1 MDYGMTKSELNEFL
15 LTKADQ
21 FESLSFIEDD
31 PISIPHQFKLK
42 EDIEIIGLLVA
53 TIAWGNRKSIIKS
66 GNQLVALFGESPY
79 DYVMNFNANRTFKF
93 VHRTFSGEDL
103 VFFIQALRTIYEA
116 DGLEATFKK
125 TAAEGI
131 EVSITNFRNAMLQT
145 PHLSRSTK
153 HLSNPMINSACKRLN
168 MYLRWMVRSNAKGVD
183 FGIWKT
189 LSPKDLHIPLD
200 VHTGNIAR
208 KLGILERTQNDWK
221 SSFLLH
227 EYAKQLIPDD
237 PSKLD
242 FALFGLGA
250 IEDF

>member
-1 MDYGMTKSELNEFL
+1 MTSSELNEFL
-15 LTKADQ
+15 LSKADQ
-21 FESLSFIEDD
+21 FESLSFIADD
-31 PISIPHQFKLK
+31 PISIPHQFKQK

-66 GNQLVALFGESPY
+66 GNKLVTIFGESPH
-79 DYVMNFNANRTFKF
+79 DFVMNFNPTRRIDF

-103 VFFIQALRTIYEA
+103 VFFIQALKTIYEG
-116 DGLEATFKK
+116 DGLETVFKK
-125 TAAEGI
+125 SASEGI
-131 EVSITNFRNAMLQT
+131 EIAISNFRNVMLET
-145 PHLSRSTK
+145 PHLTRSTK
-153 HLSNPMINSACKRLN
+153 HISNPMINSACKRIN
-168 MYLRWMVRSNAKGVD
+168 MYLRWMVRSNAHGVD

-221 SSFLLH
+221 SSQQLH
-227 EYAKQLIPDD
+227 EFAKELIPDD

-250 IEDF
+250 IENF

>member
-1 MDYGMTKSELNEFL
+1 MTPHELNEFL
-15 LTKADQ
+15 LVKADQ
-21 FESLSFIEDD
+21 FESQSFIADD
-31 PISIPHQFKLK
+31 PISIPHQFKRK

-66 GNQLVALFGESPY
+66 GNQLVTIFGESPY
-79 DYVMNFNANRTFKF
+79 DYVMNFEARRTLKF

-103 VFFIQALRTIYEA
+103 AFFIQALRTIYET
-116 DGLEATFKK
+116 DGLEASFKK
-125 TAAEGI
+125 TASEGI
-131 EVSITNFRNAMLQT
+131 NVAISNFRDAMLQT
-145 PHLSRSTK
+145 PHSSRSTK

-168 MYLRWMVRSNAKGVD
+168 MYLRWMVRSNSKGVD

-221 SSFLLH
+221 SSQLLH
-227 EYAKQLIPDD
+227 EFAKQLIPED

-250 IEDF
+250 IEHF

>member
-1 MDYGMTKSELNEFL
+1 MTKSELHEFL

-66 GNQLVALFGESPY
+66 GNNLVSMFGESPY
-79 DYVMNFNANRTFKF
+79 DYVMNFNANRALKF

-103 VFFIQALRTIYEA
+103 MFFIQALRTIYEA

-125 TAAEGI
+125 TEAEGI
-131 EVSITNFRNAMLQT
+131 DVAITNFRNAMLET
-145 PHLSRSTK
+145 PHRSRSTK

>member
-1 MDYGMTKSELNEFL
+1 VNKKELKSFL
-15 LTKADQ
+15 DEKART
-21 FESLSFIEDD
+21 FEYPKFLEQD
-31 PISIPHQFKLK
+31 PIQIPHRFVKK
-42 EDIEIIGLLVA
+42 EDIEIAGFLVA

-66 GNQLVALFGESPY
+66 GNNLVALFGESPY

-125 TAAEGI
+125 TAADGI
-131 EVSITNFRNAMLQT
+131 DVAITNFRNAMLQT

>member
-1 MDYGMTKSELNEFL
+1 MTKSELNEFL

-79 DYVMNFNANRTFKF
+79 DYVMNFDANRTLKF

-103 VFFIQALRTIYEA
+103 VFFIQALRSIYEA

-125 TAAEGI
+125 TSADGI
-131 EVSITNFRNAMLQT
+131 EVSLTNFRNAMLET

-208 KLGILERTQNDWK
+208 KLGIIDRTQNDWK
-221 SSFLLH
+221 SSQLLH
-227 EYAKQLIPDD
+227 EFAKHLIPDD

>member
-1 MDYGMTKSELNEFL
+1 MTPHELNEFL
-15 LTKADQ
+15 LVKAEQ
-21 FESLSFIEDD
+21 FESLSFIADD
-31 PISIPHQFKLK
+31 PISIPHQFKHK

-66 GNQLVALFGESPY
+66 GNQLLTILGESPY
-79 DYVMNFNANRTFKF
+79 DYVMNFEAHRTLKF

-103 VFFIQALRTIYEA
+103 VFFIQALRTIYETN
-116 DGLEATFKK
+116 GLEASFKK
-125 TAAEGI
+125 TASEGI
-131 EVSITNFRNAMLQT
+131 HVAISNFRDAMLQT
-145 PHLSRSTK
+145 PHRSRSTK

-168 MYLRWMVRSNAKGVD
+168 MYLRWMVRSNSKGVD

-221 SSFLLH
+221 SSQLLH
-227 EYAKQLIPDD
+227 EFAKELIPED

-250 IEDF
+250 IEHF

>member
-1 MDYGMTKSELNEFL
+1 MTKSELNEFL

-79 DYVMNFNANRTFKF
+79 DYVMNFDANRTLKF

-103 VFFIQALRTIYEA
+103 VFFIQALRSIYEA

-125 TAAEGI
+125 TSTDGI
-131 EVSITNFRNAMLQT
+131 EVSLTNFRNAMLQT

-189 LSPKDLHIPLD
+189 LSPTDLHIPLD

-208 KLGILERTQNDWK
+208 KLGIIDRTQNDWK
-221 SSFLLH
+221 SSQLLH
-227 EYAKQLIPDD
+227 DFAKQLIPDD

>member
-1 MDYGMTKSELNEFL
+1 MTKSELNEFL

-79 DYVMNFNANRTFKF
+79 DYVMNFDANRTLKF

-103 VFFIQALRTIYEA
+103 VFFIQALRSIYEA
-116 DGLEATFKK
+116 DGLEATFNK
-125 TAAEGI
+125 TAADGI
-131 EVSITNFRNAMLQT
+131 DVAITNFRNAMLQT

-208 KLGILERTQNDWK
+208 KLGIIDRTQNDWK
-221 SSFLLH
+221 SSQLLH
-227 EYAKQLIPDD
+227 DFAKQLIPDD

>member
-1 MDYGMTKSELNEFL
+1 MTKSELNEFL

-79 DYVMNFNANRTFKF
+79 DYVMNFDANRTLKF

-103 VFFIQALRTIYEA
+103 VFFIQALRSIYEA

-125 TAAEGI
+125 TSTDGI
-131 EVSITNFRNAMLQT
+131 EVAITNFRNAMLQT

-208 KLGILERTQNDWK
+208 KLGIIDRTQNDWK
-221 SSFLLH
+221 SSQLLH
-227 EYAKQLIPDD
+227 EFAKQLIPDD

>member
-1 MDYGMTKSELNEFL
+1 MTHSELNEFL
-15 LTKADQ
+15 LAKADQ

-31 PISIPHQFKLK
+31 PISIPHQFRQK

-66 GNQLVALFGESPY
+66 GNQLVALFGSSPY
-79 DYVMNFNANRTFKF
+79 DFVMNFNANRTLKF

-116 DGLEATFKK
+116 DGLEAAFKK
-125 TAAEGI
+125 TAIEGI
-131 EVSITNFRNAMLQT
+131 EVSITNFRNAMLET
-145 PHLSRSTK
+145 PHLTRSTK
-153 HLSNPMINSACKRLN
+153 HLSNPMMNSACKRIN
-168 MYLRWMVRSNAKGVD
+168 MYLRWMVRSNAHGVD

-189 LSPKDLHIPLD
+189 LSPQDLHIPLD

-208 KLGILERTQNDWK
+208 KLGILERSQNDWK
-221 SSFLLH
+221 SSLQLH
-227 EYAKQLIPDD
+227 EFAKQLIPND

-250 IEDF
+250 IENF

>member
-1 MDYGMTKSELNEFL
+1 MTKSELNEFL

-66 GNQLVALFGESPY
+66 GNHLVALFGESPY

-93 VHRTFSGEDL
+93 VHRTFSAEDL
-103 VFFIQALRTIYEA
+103 VFFIRALRTIYEA

-168 MYLRWMVRSNAKGVD
+168 MYLRWMVRSNSFAKR
-183 FGIWKT
+183 FTHSTRCSHWK
-189 LSPKDLHIPLD
+189 
-200 VHTGNIAR
+200 
-208 KLGILERTQNDWK
+208 
-221 SSFLLH
+221 
-227 EYAKQLIPDD
+227 YC
-237 PSKLD
+237 
-242 FALFGLGA
+242 
-250 IEDF
+250 

>member
-1 MDYGMTKSELNEFL
+1 MTKSELNEFL

-79 DYVMNFNANRTFKF
+79 DYVMNFDANRTLKF

-103 VFFIQALRTIYEA
+103 VFFIQALRSIYEA

-125 TAAEGI
+125 TSTDGI
-131 EVSITNFRNAMLQT
+131 EVSLTNFRNAMLET

-208 KLGILERTQNDWK
+208 KLGIIDRTQNDWK
-221 SSFLLH
+221 SSQLLH
-227 EYAKQLIPDD
+227 DFAKQLIPDD

>member
-1 MDYGMTKSELNEFL
+1 MTPYELNEFL
-15 LTKADQ
+15 LLKAEQ
-21 FESLSFIEDD
+21 FESLSFIADD
-31 PISIPHQFKLK
+31 QISIPRQFKRK

-66 GNQLVALFGESPY
+66 GNQLVTIFGESPY
-79 DYVMNFNANRTFKF
+79 DYVMNFEAQRTVKF
-93 VHRTFSGEDL
+93 VHRTFSGADL
-103 VFFIQALRTIYEA
+103 VFFIQALRRIYEA
-116 DGLEATFKK
+116 DGLEASFKK
-125 TAAEGI
+125 TASEGI
-131 EVSITNFRNAMLQT
+131 DVAIRNFREAMLQT
-145 PHLSRSTK
+145 PHQARSTK

-183 FGIWKT
+183 FGIWNT

-221 SSFLLH
+221 SSQLLY
-227 EYAKQLIPDD
+227 EFAKELIPED

-250 IEDF
+250 IEGF

>member
-1 MDYGMTKSELNEFL
+1 MELNELKEFL
-15 LTKADQ
+15 DFKAEQ
-21 FESLSFIEDD
+21 YENPSFLEHD
-31 PISIPHQFKLK
+31 PIQLPHKFSRK

-66 GNQLVALFGESPY
+66 GNKLVTIFGESPH
-79 DYVMNFNANRTFKF
+79 DFVMNFNPTRRIDF

-103 VFFIQALRTIYEA
+103 VFFIQALKSIYEG
-116 DGLEATFKK
+116 DGLEAVFKK
-125 TAAEGI
+125 SASEGI
-131 EVSITNFRNAMLQT
+131 EIAISNFRNVMLET
-145 PHLSRSTK
+145 PHLTRSTK
-153 HLSNPMINSACKRLN
+153 HISNPMINSACKRIN
-168 MYLRWMVRSNAKGVD
+168 MYLRWMVRSNAHGVD

-221 SSFLLH
+221 SSQQLH
-227 EYAKQLIPDD
+227 EFAKELIPDD

-250 IEDF
+250 IENF

>member
-1 MDYGMTKSELNEFL
+1 MTPYELNEFL
-15 LTKADQ
+15 LLKAEQ
-21 FESLSFIEDD
+21 FESLSFIADD
-31 PISIPHQFKLK
+31 PISIPHQFKRK

-66 GNQLVALFGESPY
+66 GNQLVTIFGESPY
-79 DYVMNFNANRTFKF
+79 DYVMNFEAHRTLKF
-93 VHRTFSGEDL
+93 VHRTFSGADL
-103 VFFIQALRTIYEA
+103 VFFIQALRRIYEA
-116 DGLEATFKK
+116 DGLEASFKK
-125 TAAEGI
+125 TASEGI
-131 EVSITNFRNAMLQT
+131 DVAISNFREAMLQT
-145 PHLSRSTK
+145 PHQARSTK

-183 FGIWKT
+183 FGIWNT

-221 SSFLLH
+221 SSQLLY
-227 EYAKQLIPDD
+227 EFAKELIPED

-250 IEDF
+250 IEGF

>member
-1 MDYGMTKSELNEFL
+1 MTKSELNEFL

-79 DYVMNFNANRTFKF
+79 DYVMNFDANRTLKF

-103 VFFIQALRTIYEA
+103 VFFIQALRSVYEA

-125 TAAEGI
+125 TSTDGI
-131 EVSITNFRNAMLQT
+131 EVSLTNFRNAMLET

-189 LSPKDLHIPLD
+189 LSPQDLHIPLD

-208 KLGILERTQNDWK
+208 KLGIIDRTQNDWK
-221 SSFLLH
+221 SSQLLH
-227 EYAKQLIPDD
+227 DFAKQLIPDD

>member
-1 MDYGMTKSELNEFL
+1 MTKSELNEFL

-79 DYVMNFNANRTFKF
+79 DYVMNFDANRTLKF

-103 VFFIQALRTIYEA
+103 VFFIQALRSIYEA

-125 TAAEGI
+125 TSTEGI

-208 KLGILERTQNDWK
+208 KLGIIDRTQNDWK
-221 SSFLLH
+221 SSQLLH
-227 EYAKQLIPDD
+227 DFAKQLIPDD

>member
-1 MDYGMTKSELNEFL
+1 
-15 LTKADQ
+15 
-21 FESLSFIEDD
+21 
-31 PISIPHQFKLK
+31 
-42 EDIEIIGLLVA
+42 
-53 TIAWGNRKSIIKS
+53 
-66 GNQLVALFGESPY
+66 
-79 DYVMNFNANRTFKF
+79 MNFEARRTLKF

-103 VFFIQALRTIYEA
+103 AFFIQALRTIYET
-116 DGLEATFKK
+116 DGLEASFKK
-125 TAAEGI
+125 TASEGI
-131 EVSITNFRNAMLQT
+131 NVAISNFRDAMLQT
-145 PHLSRSTK
+145 PHFSRSTK

-168 MYLRWMVRSNAKGVD
+168 MYLRWMVRSNSKGVD

-221 SSFLLH
+221 SSQLLH
-227 EYAKQLIPDD
+227 EFAKQLIPED

-250 IEDF
+250 IEHF

>member
-1 MDYGMTKSELNEFL
+1 
-15 LTKADQ
+15 
-21 FESLSFIEDD
+21 
-31 PISIPHQFKLK
+31 
-42 EDIEIIGLLVA
+42 
-53 TIAWGNRKSIIKS
+53 
-66 GNQLVALFGESPY
+66 VALFGESPY
-79 DYVMNFNANRTFKF
+79 DYVMNFDANRTLKF

-103 VFFIQALRTIYEA
+103 VFFIQALRSIYEA

-125 TAAEGI
+125 TSTDGI
-131 EVSITNFRNAMLQT
+131 EVSLTNFRNAMLET

-189 LSPKDLHIPLD
+189 LSPQDLHIPLD

-208 KLGILERTQNDWK
+208 KLGIIDRTQNDWK
-221 SSFLLH
+221 SSQLLH
-227 EYAKQLIPDD
+227 DFAKQLIPDD

>member
-1 MDYGMTKSELNEFL
+1 MTKTELNEFL

-66 GNQLVALFGESPY
+66 GNNLVALFGESPY
-79 DYVMNFNANRTFKF
+79 DYVMNFNANRALKF

-125 TAAEGI
+125 TAADGI
-131 EVSITNFRNAMLQT
+131 EVSLTNFRNTMLQT
-145 PHLSRSTK
+145 PHLSRSIK

-183 FGIWKT
+183 FGIWKK

>member
-1 MDYGMTKSELNEFL
+1 MTKSELNEFL

-66 GNQLVALFGESPY
+66 GNNLVALFGESPY

>member
-1 MDYGMTKSELNEFL
+1 MTKSELNEFL

-66 GNQLVALFGESPY
+66 GNHLVALFGESPY

-103 VFFIQALRTIYEA
+103 VFFIQALRAIYEA

-221 SSFLLH
+221 SSQLLH
-227 EYAKQLIPDD
+227 DFAKQLIPDD

>member
-1 MDYGMTKSELNEFL
+1 MTKSELYEFL
-15 LTKADQ
+15 LAKAYQ

-31 PISIPHQFKLK
+31 PISIPHQFKQK

-66 GNQLVALFGESPY
+66 GNQLVALFGSSPY
-79 DYVMNFNANRTFKF
+79 DFVMNFNANRALKF

-116 DGLEATFKK
+116 DGLEAAFKK

-131 EVSITNFRNAMLQT
+131 EVSIT
-145 PHLSRSTK
+145 
-153 HLSNPMINSACKRLN
+153 IN
-168 MYLRWMVRSNAKGVD
+168 MYLRWMVRSNAHGVD

-189 LSPKDLHIPLD
+189 LSPQDLHIPLD

-221 SSFLLH
+221 SSLQLH
-227 EYAKQLIPDD
+227 EFAKQLIPND

-250 IEDF
+250 IENF

>member
-1 MDYGMTKSELNEFL
+1 MTPHELNEFL
-15 LTKADQ
+15 LVKADQ
-21 FESLSFIEDD
+21 FESQSFIADD
-31 PISIPHQFKLK
+31 PISIPHQFKRK

-66 GNQLVALFGESPY
+66 GNQLVTIFGESPY
-79 DYVMNFNANRTFKF
+79 DYVMNFEARRTLKF

-103 VFFIQALRTIYEA
+103 AFFIQALRTIYET
-116 DGLEATFKK
+116 DGLEASFKK
-125 TAAEGI
+125 TASEGI
-131 EVSITNFRNAMLQT
+131 NVAISNFRDAMLQT
-145 PHLSRSTK
+145 PHFSRSTK

-168 MYLRWMVRSNAKGVD
+168 MYLRWMVRSNSKGVD

-208 KLGILERTQNDWK
+208 KLGILERRQNDWK
-221 SSFLLH
+221 SSQLLH
-227 EYAKQLIPDD
+227 EFAKQLIPED

-250 IEDF
+250 IEHF

>member
-1 MDYGMTKSELNEFL
+1 MTPHELNEFL
-15 LTKADQ
+15 LVKADQ
-21 FESLSFIEDD
+21 FESQSFIADD
-31 PISIPHQFKLK
+31 PISIPHQFKRK

-66 GNQLVALFGESPY
+66 GNQLVTIFGESPY
-79 DYVMNFNANRTFKF
+79 DYVMNFEARRTLKF

-103 VFFIQALRTIYEA
+103 AFFIQALRTIYET
-116 DGLEATFKK
+116 DGLEASFKK
-125 TAAEGI
+125 TASEGI
-131 EVSITNFRNAMLQT
+131 NVAISNFRDAMLQT
-145 PHLSRSTK
+145 PHFSRSTK

-168 MYLRWMVRSNAKGVD
+168 MYLRWMVRSNSKGVD

-221 SSFLLH
+221 SSQLLH
-227 EYAKQLIPDD
+227 EFAKQLIPED

-250 IEDF
+250 IEHF

>member
-1 MDYGMTKSELNEFL
+1 MTPHELNEFL
-15 LTKADQ
+15 LVKADQ
-21 FESLSFIEDD
+21 FESQRFITDD
-31 PISIPHQFKLK
+31 PISIPHQFKRK

-66 GNQLVALFGESPY
+66 GNQLVTIFGESPY
-79 DYVMNFNANRTFKF
+79 DYVMNFEARRTLKF

-103 VFFIQALRTIYEA
+103 AFFIQALRSIYET
-116 DGLEATFKK
+116 DGLEASFKK
-125 TAAEGI
+125 TASEGI
-131 EVSITNFRNAMLQT
+131 NVAISNFRDAMLQT
-145 PHLSRSTK
+145 PHFSRSTK

-168 MYLRWMVRSNAKGVD
+168 MYLRWMVRSNSKGVD

-221 SSFLLH
+221 SSQLLH
-227 EYAKQLIPDD
+227 EFAKQLIPED

-250 IEDF
+250 IEHF

>member
-1 MDYGMTKSELNEFL
+1 MTKSELNEFL

-21 FESLSFIEDD
+21 FESLSFIEND

-66 GNQLVALFGESPY
+66 GNQLVALLGESPY
-79 DYVMNFNANRTFKF
+79 DYVMNFNANRTLKF

-103 VFFIQALRTIYEA
+103 VFFIQALRSIYEA

-125 TAAEGI
+125 TSTDGI
-131 EVSITNFRNAMLQT
+131 EVSLTNFRNAMLET

-208 KLGILERTQNDWK
+208 KLGIIDRTQNDWK
-221 SSFLLH
+221 SSQLLH
-227 EYAKQLIPDD
+227 DFAKQLIPDD

>member
-1 MDYGMTKSELNEFL
+1 MTKSELNEFL

-66 GNQLVALFGESPY
+66 GNQLVALLGESPY
-79 DYVMNFNANRTFKF
+79 DYVMNFDANRTLKF

-103 VFFIQALRTIYEA
+103 VFFIQALRSIYEA

-125 TAAEGI
+125 TSTDGI
-131 EVSITNFRNAMLQT
+131 EVSLTNFRNAMLQT

-208 KLGILERTQNDWK
+208 KLGIIDRTQNDWK
-221 SSFLLH
+221 SSQLLH
-227 EYAKQLIPDD
+227 DFAKQLIPDD

>member
-1 MDYGMTKSELNEFL
+1 MTKTELNEFL

-66 GNQLVALFGESPY
+66 GNQLVALFGVSPY

-183 FGIWKT
+183 FGIWKK

>member
-1 MDYGMTKSELNEFL
+1 MTKSELNEFL